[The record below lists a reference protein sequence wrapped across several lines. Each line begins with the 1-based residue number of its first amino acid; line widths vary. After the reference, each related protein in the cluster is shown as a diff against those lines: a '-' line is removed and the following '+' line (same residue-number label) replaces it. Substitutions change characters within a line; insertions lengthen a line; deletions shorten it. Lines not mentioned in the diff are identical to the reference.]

1 MAYNSAHTGPEIDAA
16 VQLLGEIQEAKNST
30 ASDRQA
36 VAGMAAT
43 VATQAAQ
50 VSSQAG
56 SVSSNTAVV
65 LASASAVE
73 SDRAE
78 VEQNT
83 ALVLSAKDSA
93 EDAQSTVLAAKEVV
107 EIIQAA
113 VSDAQVAVDLS
124 EQNAGDSASSAR
136 SDREIVEALA
146 IQTADDRAS
155 AAESAA
161 AAAAVVTGG
170 TATLEPAPGK
180 IPLAK
185 GDGRIDEGWLPSAI
199 ARTSALAEIS
209 EQADLATATAEATES
224 RTARYLAP
232 SAEAPGQRDDGLP
245 LQTGDVYFNTADQTE
260 YRYENGGWRSNDSTR
275 AVELI
280 NERFSVNP
288 EAGKTPIAGPEGRL
302 AIGWMPAETTQL
314 AVTRPLVVDDYHDLR
329 TQTGSE
335 LTVLVTADWIG
346 GLFKSIGKAAGYL
359 DDDAITII
367 RNDGT
372 VFLRIVIFPMMANW
386 FGLKPTASRDENSA
400 ALERAVLLV
409 NRSGGGF
416 IDFAPGAYNLAK
428 ALPCYSGVKIRGPGM
443 DDGIFDIQAVT
454 DSVGFDFSFSSGSY
468 NAGGAQDL
476 TIYNSGVMGGSGIK
490 TPVHEDGFLKAQK
503 WEFERIGFRGSS
515 WKYYFDIGDCSQGYI
530 RDWEVRGRYDARL
543 ADAGQDASCSIRLSG
558 ARGNVGMQITGFRSI
573 GARYFIDLG
582 ENVEGYYI
590 DKGEATNCW
599 KGITSSNVTPKPG
612 GFIGPIH
619 ISANKAGID
628 LANRND
634 MNIAK
639 VQCYRSTGMF
649 DHGTDWVGVKLDNC
663 KRVESSRPII
673 RNLVVSTGQQI
684 SADLVNCDKVMMDGF
699 SQAEPGF
706 MTAGIR
712 VNGLTNSK
720 IGECGFDGL
729 TTTLELSGVVSN
741 CSFGPFTGP
750 SVPGSP
756 VKFNGAGI
764 DRLSVRVGHF
774 SSVADYDEKS
784 FSAAAAETW
793 DPRRSPRRRK
803 VNLTGASAFDV
814 MITLAQATALR
825 SDTFDVKV
833 VITSSSASKNIK
845 FVNDAGATI
854 YTVAGSTSNTFMKLI
869 FVNNGAGWV
878 IDDAHASLS

>member
-16 VQLLGEIQEAKNST
+16 VQLLGDIQEAKDAT
-30 ASDRQA
+30 AADRQA
-36 VAGMAAT
+36 VSGMAST
-43 VATQAAQ
+43 VATQASQ
-50 VSSQAG
+50 VSAQASQ
-56 SVSSNTAVV
+56 VSSNTSVV

-73 SDRAE
+73 ADRAE

-83 ALVLSAKDSA
+83 GVVLSAKTA
-93 EDAQSTVLAAKEVV
+93 AQEAGA
-107 EIIQAA
+107 AA
-113 VSDAQVAVDLS
+113 VAAQGAVEVIQESVSQAQIAAEHS
-124 EQNAGDSASSAR
+124 EQSAGDSASAAR
-136 SDREIVEALA
+136 ADREQVEVLA
-146 IQTADDRAS
+146 QQTAEDSAS

-170 TATLEPAPGK
+170 TATLNPEPGK

-185 GDGRIDEGWLPSAI
+185 GDGKIDEGWLPDEI
-199 ARTSALAEIS
+199 ARLSSVEAVTEQVEI
-209 EQADLATATAEATES
+209 AIATAEAAEA
-224 RTARYLAP
+224 RTARYLEPAATP
-232 SAEAPGQRDDGLP
+232 PELRDDGLP
-245 LQTGDVYFNTADQTE
+245 LQIGDIYFNTADQTE
-260 YRYENGGWRSNDSTR
+260 YIFKSTGWRSNDSIQ
-275 AVELI
+275 AVEQI
-280 NERFSVNP
+280 NERFSVTP
-288 EAGKTPIAGPEGRL
+288 AAGKTPVADAGGKLPF
-302 AIGWMPAETTQL
+302 GWMPEQTAQL
-314 AVTRPLVVDDYHDLR
+314 AVTRPLVVDDYQDLR
-329 TQTGSE
+329 QQTGSE

-346 GLFKSIGKAAGYL
+346 GLFKSIGKATGYL

-386 FGLKPTASRDENSA
+386 FGLKPTASREENSA
-400 ALERAVLLV
+400 ALERAGLV
-409 NRSGGGF
+409 VDRSGGGF
-416 IDFAPGAYNLAK
+416 LDFAPGAYNLAR

-443 DDGIFDIQAVT
+443 DDGIFDIQAVA

-543 ADAGQDASCSIRLSG
+543 ADAGQDASCSVRLSG

-619 ISANKAGID
+619 ISANKACID

-634 MNIAK
+634 MNIEK

-663 KRVESSRPII
+663 KRVESAKPII

-684 SADLVNCDKVMMDGF
+684 PVDLVNCDKVSMDGYL
-699 SQAEPGF
+699 QAEPGF
-706 MTAGIR
+706 ITGGVR

-720 IGECGFDGL
+720 IGDCWFDGV
-729 TTTLELSGVVSN
+729 TTVLELSGVVSN

-750 SVPGSP
+750 SVPATP

-764 DRLSVRVGHF
+764 DRLSVRVGPF
-774 SSVADYDEKS
+774 SSVADYDEKN

-803 VNLTGASAFDV
+803 VNLTGSSAFDV
-814 MITLAQATALR
+814 TITLPQATALR

-833 VITSSSASKNIK
+833 VITSASASKNIK

-854 YTVAGSTSNTFMKLI
+854 YTVAGSTTNTFMKLV

-878 IDDAHASLS
+878 IDGAHASLS